1 MFQQSL
7 EEWANFKSQFMT
19 LSLKSDLESLK
30 SQSVISNKADT
41 KRGGARTPPYAFT
54 VQGVAMLSSMLKSE
68 RAINVNIEIM
78 RTFVKLRQLITEHKD
93 LSHRLDALENHYDD
107 QFKAVLD
114 AKRSLMESLKRDK
127 NSIGLTADIKTK
139 PLQEKSIK

>member
-7 EEWANFKSQFMT
+7 EEWANLKSQFMT
-19 LSLKSDLESLK
+19 SSLKSDLESLK
-30 SQSVISNKADT
+30 LQSVISNKADT
-41 KRGGARTPPYAFT
+41 KCGGARTPPYAFT
-54 VQGVAMLSSMLKSE
+54 VQSVAMLSSVLKSD

-78 RTFVKLRQLITEHKD
+78 RTFVKLWQLVTEHKD

-114 AKRSLMESLKRDK
+114 AKRSLMESPKRDK